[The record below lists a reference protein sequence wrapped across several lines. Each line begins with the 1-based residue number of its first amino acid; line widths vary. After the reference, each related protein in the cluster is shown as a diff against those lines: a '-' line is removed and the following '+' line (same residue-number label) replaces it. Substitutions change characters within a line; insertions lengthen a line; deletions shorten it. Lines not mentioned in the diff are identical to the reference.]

1 MQLYLNPN
9 LSPNP
14 NHDPNS
20 NLNPNPNPNP
30 NPSPRPSQAAL
41 GTKAFFP
48 NCRPTRGPL
57 PYINGPLIV
66 LSEDVST
73 WLLNSSDHPLH
84 SFETTAHQ
92 GDAQLGWELSF
103 HPSLSL
109 VDLGFSLGGS
119 YTSNNFRAHPSDP
132 IMGSY
137 AHPTD
142 TRPAGI
148 VAHKVSNPSD
158 FELVTA
164 QQQKDRAKEPKPL
177 AVQCRG
183 LRGQDRERFCP
194 SGASSFTCSPWS
206 AQLAEVDAFPPEFQG
221 WRLCQSPR
229 EAAAA
234 AAAAKAQDESFLS
247 TNMSSVLGAAE
258 KWLAVARP
266 GVCAATTGPGDCHR
280 GTMGSFKDAGL
291 GNVRSWEQLALRCM
305 WLCEGC
311 ARCRHISAS
320 LAFKDCSWF
329 QDCSMDALSLAAPG
343 FKSAPVDAHSPQ
355 NTSKS

>member
-1 MQLYLNPN
+1 M
-9 LSPNP
+9 
-14 NHDPNS
+14 
-20 NLNPNPNPNP
+20 
-30 NPSPRPSQAAL
+30 
-41 GTKAFFP
+41 
-48 NCRPTRGPL
+48 

-92 GDAQLGWELSF
+92 TDAQLGWELSF

-137 AHPTD
+137 AHPTKAH
-142 TRPAGI
+142 PAGI

-164 QQQKDRAKEPKPL
+164 QQQKDRAEEPKPL
-177 AVQCRG
+177 AVQCNA

-234 AAAAKAQDESFLS
+234 AKAAKAQDKSFQS

-258 KWLAVARP
+258 QWLAVARP
-266 GVCAATTGPGDCHR
+266 GVCAPTTGPGDCER
-280 GTMGSFKDAGL
+280 GNMGSFKDTGL
-291 GNVRSWEQLALRCM
+291 DQVRSWQQLAMRCLR
-305 WLCEGC
+305 LCEGC
-311 ARCRHISAS
+311 AQCRHVSAS

-329 QDCSMDALSLAAPG
+329 NDCSLDALSSDVPG
-343 FKSAPVDAHSPQ
+343 FKSAGLQQREHK
-355 NTSKS
+355 TIL